1 MFMANSRSEKFA
13 SAEMSARTRQ
23 ADQSRRCESLRR
35 TPAHRLF
42 KNAIREVAG
51 YSSVL
56 AERLTRLTWEHRC
69 AESSLEDRTRE
80 SNIPRI
86 FTPAPAARV
95 PSTQSPAICTATHCT
110 TAHHAIGVSTPRRL
124 NVITSDDTPHNL
136 STACS
141 NCGKPV
147 CRWIVHCADRST
159 LSSTTP
165 THASAGF
172 FPEPITASSRS
183 RSGP

>member
-1 MFMANSRSEKFA
+1 MTPYRSFGIRVSAVVERGSRGLKWELRY
-13 SAEMSARTRQ
+13 AE
-23 ADQSRRCESLRR
+23 
-35 TPAHRLF
+35 
-42 KNAIREVAG
+42 V
-51 YSSVL
+51 SV
-56 AERLTRLTWEHRC
+56 
-69 AESSLEDRTRE
+69 EDNNIRE
-80 SNIPRI
+80 SNILQS
-86 FTPAPAARV
+86 FTHAPAARV
-95 PSTQSPAICTATHCT
+95 PSTQSPAICTATRCT

-165 THASAGF
+165 HMLLRGF
-172 FPEPITASSRS
+172 SPSRS
-183 RSGP
+183 RLPVVRDPAHDRGAQARCAA